1 MSRLAT
7 SRAGSA
13 HYGRVKTSW
22 LVDFPWLD
30 VRFVLRDSI
39 TGRCSSRRE
48 GEAPCP
54 GCVLCCRLFCKLCGH
69 SSSTVFGGK
78 SRGCKTIKRQA
89 LLLHNQLHPPTLE
102 NFRRIPKM
110 LSEQDAYNHR
120 RHMRLLFAVY
130 HLATTHQALRR
141 MPTMAKLAIQWNFRD
156 KDGVR
161 EDLGRAYVGPDGA
174 RVFLFC
180 IKSWQVVHYWNA
192 PVPGWHQGWVKL
204 KQSKKSN
211 KFYGSYK
218 VVYPGATRRQDRE
231 CYQELALGNYGA
243 AGGGAQ
249 TWVIIQQRH

>member
-1 MSRLAT
+1 
-7 SRAGSA
+7 
-13 HYGRVKTSW
+13 
-22 LVDFPWLD
+22 
-30 VRFVLRDSI
+30 
-39 TGRCSSRRE
+39 
-48 GEAPCP
+48 
-54 GCVLCCRLFCKLCGH
+54 
-69 SSSTVFGGK
+69 
-78 SRGCKTIKRQA
+78 
-89 LLLHNQLHPPTLE
+89 
-102 NFRRIPKM
+102 M

-180 IKSWQVVHYWNA
+180 IADVLLGYINELARKSPVIGIAIDESTDHSGKKVLLIYVRLRCADGAFRTFYWA
-192 PVPGWHQGWVKL
+192 ALYV
-204 KQSKKSN
+204 
-211 KFYGSYK
+211 
-218 VVYPGATRRQDRE
+218 RQDRE

-249 TWVIIQQRH
+249 TWVIIQQRP